1 MMRTAKRLADV
12 RRTAPLVHCM
22 SNIVAANLQANGL
35 LALGASPVMADGME
49 EASDIAALASCTVLN
64 IGTPD
69 AGKIEAMITAGKSAR
84 AAGNPLV
91 LDPVGA
97 GATQFRKQSAERI
110 LRELDLSLVRG
121 NAGEIAAIAGID
133 WSAKGVD
140 AGSGN
145 ADIAAAAR
153 SLSREY
159 RCLVAVSGEEDIVT
173 DGMHTIRVSGGHP
186 AMTGVS
192 GTGCLLSAVCAA
204 FLAVCPETPL
214 ETVASALAF
223 YKKAGESA
231 AAAAEGPGDFP
242 IHLLNSLHRLDG
254 TCVEDHQIRIE
265 EGAIS

>member
-1 MMRTAKRLADV
+1 MHAAKRLAEV

-22 SNIVAANLQANGL
+22 TNIVAANLQANGL

-49 EASDIAALASCTVLN
+49 EAGEIAALASCTVLN

-69 AGKIEAMITAGKSAR
+69 ARKIEAMIAAGKSAR
-84 AAGNPLV
+84 AAGHPLI

-97 GATQFRKQSAERI
+97 GATRFRKQSAERL
-110 LRELDLSLVRG
+110 LRELDVSLVRG

-133 WSAKGVD
+133 WKAKGVD

-153 SLSREY
+153 SVAKKY
-159 RCLVAVSGEEDIVT
+159 CCLVAVSGEEDIVT
-173 DGMHTIRVSGGHP
+173 DGTHTIRVSGGHP

-204 FLAVCPETPL
+204 FLAACTETPL

-242 IHLLNSLHRLDG
+242 IQLLNSLNRLDG
-254 TCVEDHQIRIE
+254 TSTEYRQFTME
-265 EGAIS
+265 EEAIS